1 LLTLIADFLPFIT
14 ILIIIIIRLLG
25 NAKIDT
31 FVLNIF
37 KIMSFFLDEKDLK
50 KLIVIGDRILVK
62 PKVPQSKT
70 KSGLLL
76 PPGVNENEKVQIGY
90 VVKVGPGYPIP
101 SVNDVDEPWKNRSD
115 EPKYVPLQ
123 PKEGDQAVYLQNS
136 AIEVEFNKEKFVVV
150 PHSAILLLLRDD
162 GLFE

>member
-1 LLTLIADFLPFIT
+1 M
-14 ILIIIIIRLLG
+14 
-25 NAKIDT
+25 N
-31 FVLNIF
+31 VL
-37 KIMSFFLDEKDLK
+37 LDEKDLQ
-50 KLIVIGDRILVK
+50 KLIVIGDRILIK

-101 SVNDVDEPWKNRSD
+101 SVNDSDEPWKNRPD

-123 PKEGDQAVYLQNS
+123 PREGDQAVYLQNN
-136 AIEVEFNKEKFVVV
+136 AIEIEFNREKFIVV
-150 PHSAILLLLRDD
+150 PQSAILLLLRDD

>member
-1 LLTLIADFLPFIT
+1 MS
-14 ILIIIIIRLLG
+14 
-25 NAKIDT
+25 
-31 FVLNIF
+31 VL
-37 KIMSFFLDEKDLK
+37 LDEKDLD
-50 KLIVIGDRILVK
+50 KLIVIGDRILIR

-90 VVKVGPGYPIP
+90 VMKVGPGYPIP

-123 PKEGDQAVYLQNS
+123 PKVGDQAVYLQNS
-136 AIEVEFNKEKFVVV
+136 AIEIEFNNVKYIVVS
-150 PHSAILLLLRDD
+150 HSSILLLLRDN

>member
-1 LLTLIADFLPFIT
+1 MLDM
-14 ILIIIIIRLLG
+14 G
-25 NAKIDT
+25 
-31 FVLNIF
+31 VL
-37 KIMSFFLDEKDLK
+37 LDEKDLN
-50 KLIVIGDRILVK
+50 KLIVIGDRILIK
-62 PKVPQSKT
+62 PKVPSSKT

-101 SVNDVDEPWKNRSD
+101 SVNDVEEPWKNRSD

-123 PKEGDQAVYLQNS
+123 AKEGDQAVYLQNS
-136 AIEVEFNKEKFVVV
+136 AIEIEFNKEKYIVV
-150 PHSAILLLLRDD
+150 PHSAVLLLLRDE

>member
-1 LLTLIADFLPFIT
+1 MSLLFDA
-14 ILIIIIIRLLG
+14 
-25 NAKIDT
+25 
-31 FVLNIF
+31 
-37 KIMSFFLDEKDLK
+37 KDLG
-50 KLIVIGDRILVK
+50 KLIVIGDRVLIK

-70 KSGLLL
+70 KSRLLL
-76 PPGVNENEKVQIGY
+76 PPGVNENEKVQIGF

-101 SVNDVDEPWKNRSD
+101 SVNDADEPWKNRSD
-115 EPKYVPLQ
+115 EPKYVQLQ

-136 AIEVEFNKEKFVVV
+136 AIEVEFNKEKYVVV

>member
-1 LLTLIADFLPFIT
+1 M
-14 ILIIIIIRLLG
+14 G
-25 NAKIDT
+25 
-31 FVLNIF
+31 VL
-37 KIMSFFLDEKDLK
+37 LDEKDLD
-50 KLIVIGDRILVK
+50 KLIVIGDRILIR

-90 VVKVGPGYPIP
+90 VMKVGPGYPIP

-123 PKEGDQAVYLQNS
+123 PKVGDQAVYLQNS
-136 AIEVEFNKEKFVVV
+136 AIEIEFNNEKFVVV
-150 PHSAILLLLRDD
+150 SHSAILLLLRDN

>member
-1 LLTLIADFLPFIT
+1 
-14 ILIIIIIRLLG
+14 
-25 NAKIDT
+25 
-31 FVLNIF
+31 
-37 KIMSFFLDEKDLK
+37 MSALLDERDLN
-50 KLIVIGDRILVK
+50 KLILIGDRILIR

-76 PPGVNENEKVQIGY
+76 PPGVNEHEKVQIGY
-90 VVKVGPGYPIP
+90 VLKVGPGYPIP
-101 SVNDVDEPWKNRSD
+101 SVNDIDEPWKNRSD

-136 AIEVEFNKEKFVVV
+136 AIEIEFNKEKFVVV
-150 PHSAILLLLRDD
+150 PHSAILLLMRDS

>member
-1 LLTLIADFLPFIT
+1 MS
-14 ILIIIIIRLLG
+14 
-25 NAKIDT
+25 
-31 FVLNIF
+31 VL
-37 KIMSFFLDEKDLK
+37 LDEKDLR
-50 KLIVIGDRILVK
+50 KLILIGDRILIK

-70 KSGLLL
+70 RSGLFL
-76 PPGVNENEKVQIGY
+76 PPGVNENEKVLIGY

-101 SVNDVDEPWKNRSD
+101 SVNESDEPWKSSSD

-136 AIEVEFNKEKFVVV
+136 AIEIEFNREKYIVV